1 MEIRQKS
8 FDTIF
13 FSYICKVLSV
23 SWIETIIF
31 SLQKK
36 HQRRI
41 MPEASPICIKS
52 IKKKAAWKSRGCL
65 GQNPQQSRLPVITRR
80 LAD

>member
-1 MEIRQKS
+1 MEIRQKA

-36 HQRRI
+36 HRWRI
-41 MPEASPICIKS
+41 MPEASPICIKA
-52 IKKKAAWKSRGCL
+52 IKKAARKSRGCL

-80 LAD
+80 LVD

>member
-1 MEIRQKS
+1 MEIRQKA

-31 SLQKK
+31 SLQKNTDG
-36 HQRRI
+36 
-41 MPEASPICIKS
+41 ASCLKPPQLHKIH
-52 IKKKAAWKSRGCL
+52 KKRQPGNPVAALDK
-65 GQNPQQSRLPVITRR
+65 TRNKVDCP
-80 LAD
+80 LSHAD

>member
-1 MEIRQKS
+1 MEIRQKA

-36 HQRRI
+36 HRWRI

-52 IKKKAAWKSRGCL
+52 IKKGSL
-65 GQNPQQSRLPVITRR
+65 ELPWLPWTKP
-80 LAD
+80 ATK

>member
-36 HQRRI
+36 HRWRI

-52 IKKKAAWKSRGCL
+52 IKKRQPGNPVAALDK
-65 GQNPQQSRLPVITRR
+65 TRNKVDCP
-80 LAD
+80 LSHAD